1 LLRFTFHILLICFL
15 STSCIST
22 KAIEKPY
29 QQPTVKQVLKPDL
42 TLKAMIDENKLAI
55 DYESKTQI
63 EKAQFEAD
71 AFAANLETTKKSYG
85 QAIDQTCAAFSEG
98 AFCQTKKRSEYF
110 SRTTTPRFRLSSAQR
125 QSLQKNISSGK
136 FELIQ
141 ESPEAI
147 IAVISRFSNSTISN
161 TVQAVLKSEAC
172 YASSL
177 YYAVGYVAETLLP
190 GSEQLTFVLNL
201 YNKGVNCATDEASA
215 RAAYRL
221 ALFHMNENKC
231 KEAAPLFD
239 RVLAQEGLKPL
250 HSRSLYWSLH
260 CKGSTNPQLS
270 SAEEAYLSSP
280 LSFHGLLGLQ
290 EAGVG
295 IYERIQKNP
304 EPLAVSRTQSS
315 ETTNQVLRV
324 AEFLIANGQ
333 KRGAKNL
340 LLSLSFDDIYKE
352 SPELA
357 IYVSYLFHR
366 LDEGLLKFQGLAT
379 VLSRNPH
386 LKTPTTMKLFY
397 PKWHFELVEKYAKA
411 VNLDPYL
418 VMALIRQE
426 SAFHVNARS
435 GAKAMGLMQILPST
449 ARTVDRR
456 VNRNQLFDPETN
468 VRLGTQY
475 LARGIKKFDGNI
487 HMTLAAYNAGG
498 GIIGKWIRRYPINDA
513 LVFSDLIPY
522 RETREYVGS
531 IMRNYYWYKAL
542 YENQEIALRATNS
555 PKKVAPVIAAP
566 EIPVMVDV
574 IPPTTVIEEAVIEE
588 PEVIRDDSMMLY
600 EMEP

>member
-1 LLRFTFHILLICFL
+1 MD
-15 STSCIST
+15 
-22 KAIEKPY
+22 KPY
-29 QQPTVKQVLKPDL
+29 QQPSVKQILSPGL
-42 TLKAMIDENKLAI
+42 TLKTMIDETKLAI
-55 DYESKTQI
+55 DYESESMT
-63 EKAQFEAD
+63 EKAQLEAQ
-71 AFAANLETTKKSYG
+71 AFIENLKTTKNSYG
-85 QAIDQTCAAFSEG
+85 QAIDKTCLAYSDG
-98 AFCQTKKRSEYF
+98 AFCQTKNRFEYF
-110 SRTTTPRFRLSSAQR
+110 TRVKPERFRLTNEKR
-125 QSLQKNISSGK
+125 QSLQKNLSTGK
-136 FELIQ
+136 YELIQ
-141 ESPEAI
+141 ETPEAI
-147 IAVISRFSNSTISN
+147 ISVLSRYSNSTISN
-161 TVQAVLKSEAC
+161 TVQSVLKSEAC
-172 YASSL
+172 YSSSL

-190 GSEQLTFVLNL
+190 GTEQLGFVLSL
-201 YNKGVNCATDEASA
+201 YQKSVNCSSDEASA
-215 RAAYRL
+215 RSAYRL
-221 ALFHMNENKC
+221 GLFHMNENRC
-231 KEAAPLFD
+231 ADAVPMFD
-239 RVLAQEGLKPL
+239 RVLAQAALKPL
-250 HSRSLYWSLH
+250 HSRSIYWSMH
-260 CKGSTNPQLS
+260 CKSNQIPQLE
-270 SAEEAYLSSP
+270 SAELAYISSP

-295 IYERIQKNP
+295 IYERIQKIP
-304 EPLAVSRTQSS
+304 EPLAVSRSQTS
-315 ETTNQVLRV
+315 EITNKVLRV
-324 AEFLIANGQ
+324 AEFLIASEQ

-340 LLSLSFDDIYKE
+340 LLSLSFDEIYKE
-352 SPELA
+352 SPDLA
-357 IYVSYLFHR
+357 IYISYLFHR

-379 VLSRNPH
+379 VLSRNPQ

-426 SAFHVNARS
+426 SAFHVNAKS

-456 VNRNQLFDPETN
+456 VNRSQLFDPETN

-542 YENQEIALRATNS
+542 YENQEIALRTTQS
-555 PKKVAPVIAAP
+555 PKKVAPPSLEI
-566 EIPVMVDV
+566 EIPVIVDV
-574 IPPTTVIEEAVIEE
+574 IPPTNTIEE
-588 PEVIRDDSMMLY
+588 PEVIRDDSMILY